1 MPKIMLVDDEEQF
14 HFALRSVAT
23 RYGYEF
29 CSALDGESGFKM
41 LVEQRPDI
49 LLLDVMMPG
58 MDGFEFLRTMRDQ
71 GRKIPVIFLSAKGD
85 IVDKRSGFKAGCD
98 DYLVKPFNMDE
109 LFLRIEALLRRVG
122 SDGPLRTTRSLHG
135 EIVAGNLKLDL
146 SGRYAEKDGG
156 DVGLTPKE
164 FEILAL
170 LAANPGQVF
179 TREQIYRHIWK
190 EESFGNHNSVTVLI
204 RKIREKIEDDPSNP
218 GFLLTVWHVGYK
230 FTNAVEQGAQDASE

>member
-1 MPKIMLVDDEEQF
+1 MAKIMLVDDEEQF
-14 HFALRSVAT
+14 HFALGSVAV

-41 LVEQRPDI
+41 MVEQRPDI

-58 MDGFEFLRTMRDQ
+58 VDGFEFLRMMRDQ

-85 IVDKRSGFKAGCD
+85 IVDKRTGFKAGCD

-122 SDGPLRTTRSLHG
+122 SEGPLRASRSARG
-135 EIVAGNLKLDL
+135 TVSVDNLVLDF
-146 SGRYAEKDGG
+146 SGHYAEKDGR

-170 LAANPGQVF
+170 LASNPGQVF

-190 EESFGNHNSVTVLI
+190 EESLGNHNSVTVLI
-204 RKIREKIEDDPSNP
+204 RKIREKVENDPSNP
-218 GFLLTVWHVGYK
+218 KFLLTVWRVGYK
-230 FTNAVEQGAQDASE
+230 FTNAIEQGVQDAFE